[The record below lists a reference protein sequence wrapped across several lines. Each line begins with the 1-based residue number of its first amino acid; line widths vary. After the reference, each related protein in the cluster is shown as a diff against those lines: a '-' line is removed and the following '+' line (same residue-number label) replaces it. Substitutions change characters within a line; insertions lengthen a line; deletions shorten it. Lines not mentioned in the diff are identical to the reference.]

1 MHDAHGKYMSTLTSE
16 KVFLPGEK
24 IVWTARGGARFD
36 GHVIRM
42 TPQRVVIEVWIPD
55 IPPLRSGYT
64 HRASV
69 RSENVELQS

>member
-1 MHDAHGKYMSTLTSE
+1 MKELLTSE

-24 IVWTARGGARFD
+24 IMWIARGRARFY

-42 TPQRVVIEVWIPD
+42 TPKRVVVEVWIPD
-55 IPPLRSGYT
+55 IPPLRSGHT
-64 HRASV
+64 HRTSV